1 MTAFELSLWNARE
14 MEAAAARGDSIGP
27 EWLNM
32 TDSFVSVVD
41 PKVLGPNDRPPAE
54 GFNRYVF
61 ALNNAGAN
69 RILFAAET
77 EMELRKWVN
86 CLRLAEWEAGRL
98 NECVRG
104 KLCIEC

>member
-1 MTAFELSLWNARE
+1 MQLTAFELSLWNARE
-14 MEAAAARGDSIGP
+14 MEAAAARGGSIGP
-27 EWLNM
+27 EWLNL

-41 PKVLGPNDRPPAE
+41 PKNLGPNDAPPLE

-69 RILFAAET
+69 RILFAAENET
-77 EMELRKWVN
+77 DLRRWVN

-98 NECVRG
+98 NEYV
-104 KLCIEC
+104 